1 SSLPFSVPVHSS
13 AGVDS
18 VNGNNSN
25 SCFGAP
31 KANRFNELN
40 PNPISI
46 INFPT
51 RPFHSL
57 FLFSP
62 NGKAAPLFQG
72 FEDSR
77 YYFSS
82 PAAGVTLH
90 PFCRFSWL
98 LEVVSELE
106 PWGADSVCGVVS
118 AVMSVLDLRQMFLC
132 FLETCFQ
139 LSFAQVFRAQ
149 LS

>member
-1 SSLPFSVPVHSS
+1 MVPGSPNPEKSS
-13 AGVDS
+13 AVSGASLTDSSRHS
-18 VNGNNSN
+18 VNSL
-25 SCFGAP
+25 A
-31 KANRFNELN
+31 
-40 PNPISI
+40 
-46 INFPT
+46 
-51 RPFHSL
+51 SL
-57 FLFSP
+57 FRSI
-62 NGKAAPLFQG
+62 
-72 FEDSR
+72 
-77 YYFSS
+77 
-82 PAAGVTLH
+82 
-90 PFCRFSWL
+90 SWRL